1 MVSVL
6 ISVPFNSCRVCNTH
20 TPAAVDGLVGFS
32 QGGAV
37 VDPYFAGHPWHSD
50 ALRLRRYDDAAKDPA
65 APGAPVQMVLDL
77 AQRLAR

>member
-1 MVSVL
+1 MASL
-6 ISVPFNSCRVCNTH
+6 T
-20 TPAAVDGLVGFS
+20 A

-65 APGAPVQMVLDL
+65 APGAPVQIVLDL

>member
-1 MVSVL
+1 MRSSGHHLAAAPSVASL
-6 ISVPFNSCRVCNTH
+6 
-20 TPAAVDGLVGFS
+20 AA

-37 VDPYFAGHPWHSD
+37 VDPDFAGHPWHSD